1 MGYFSPEHYKT
12 STCTMC
18 FVYLAPENTS
28 LRLNRNMT
36 RGSHH
41 EPFKLVEAATD
52 AIVAPDIDNETAVN
66 VGMYMYYSWTRTRI
80 YMSVADPGFDLR
92 EGVWTLT
99 LGLKSFLSW
108 FGHISIKIML
118 KINRERSERR
128 KK

>member
-1 MGYFSPEHYKT
+1 
-12 STCTMC
+12 MC

-41 EPFKLVEAATD
+41 EPFMLVEADTD

-80 YMSVADPGFDLR
+80 YTCGIHLYYFKNYFFKCCTKHRVANLYR
-92 EGVWTLT
+92 
-99 LGLKSFLSW
+99 
-108 FGHISIKIML
+108 
-118 KINRERSERR
+118 
-128 KK
+128 